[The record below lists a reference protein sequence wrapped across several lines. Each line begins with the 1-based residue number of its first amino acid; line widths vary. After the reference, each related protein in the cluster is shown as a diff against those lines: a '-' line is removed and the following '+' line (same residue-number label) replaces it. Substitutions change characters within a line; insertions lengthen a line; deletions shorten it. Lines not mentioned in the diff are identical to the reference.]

1 MKGEIREA
9 SVTSFMTSFILTSF
23 ILKSFI
29 LFHFAWHPLFCSL
42 TSLILFHFIYN
53 LMDFEERKVY
63 DRSVECLFIKHIC
76 EPHDPPLSLSSETAL
91 RSEWALRPAARYA
104 AELAKRKSHSSYAK
118 KQKKNDSR
126 HPFWSAVVV
135 NYYEDHT
142 LLLKYYKTA
151 QVAYLSLS

>member
-1 MKGEIREA
+1 
-9 SVTSFMTSFILTSF
+9 MTSFILTSF

-42 TSLILFHFIYN
+42 TSLIVFHFIYI

-76 EPHDPPLSLSSETAL
+76 EPHDPPLSLSKKTAL

-118 KQKKNDSR
+118 KTKNK
-126 HPFWSAVVV
+126 W
-135 NYYEDHT
+135 
-142 LLLKYYKTA
+142 
-151 QVAYLSLS
+151 LSLSILKCCSGKLLQRPYFTTKVLQNRAGGLSITLLTTLHFFFLLF